1 MPKYWVKVCLL
12 AVAAMLAVAG
22 CAPPPA
28 PTAASAAD
36 RPLVLTTFTVLADMA
51 NKIGGGHVEVI
62 SITKI
67 GAEIHG
73 YQPTP
78 SDLIKAQDADLILDN
93 GLGLERWFARFLN
106 AVPAPHVVLSEGVE
120 PVNITA
126 GNYEGRPNPHAW
138 MSPEAAKIYVDN
150 IVRAFSDL
158 VPEHA
163 DDFRR
168 NGAAYR
174 GELDK
179 LMEGLKAAFAH
190 PAAVPALVSC
200 EGAFSYLARDAGLH
214 EAYLWP
220 VNSDAEGTPRQIKE
234 VIGQVREHRIPT
246 VFCESTVNPE
256 SMRQVAEATGA
267 RFVTPLYVDSLSGP
281 NGPVPT
287 HLELIKHD
295 ISLIKEGLAP

>member
-1 MPKYWVKVCLL
+1 MPKIWVKACLL

-22 CAPPPA
+22 CARPPA
-28 PTAASAAD
+28 PAAASAGE

-51 NKIGGGHVEVI
+51 NKIGGGHVEVV

-78 SDLIKAQDADLILDN
+78 SDLVKAQRADLILDN

-106 AVPAPHVVLSEGVE
+106 AVPAPHVVLSDGVQ

-126 GNYEGRPNPHAW
+126 GNFEGRPNPHAW

-150 IVRAFSDL
+150 IVRAFSRL
-158 VPEHA
+158 VPAHA

-174 GELDK
+174 HELD
-179 LMEGLKAAFAH
+179 LVMEDLKAAFAD
-190 PAAVPALVSC
+190 PAAVPVLVSC

-220 VNSDAEGTPRQIKE
+220 VNSDSEGTPRQIKD
-234 VIGQVREHRIPT
+234 VIGQVREHRVPS

-256 SMRQVAEATGA
+256 SMRQVAKATGT
-267 RFVTPLYVDSLSGP
+267 RFITPLYVDSLSGP
-281 NGPVPT
+281 DGPVPT